1 MAGVG
6 AMHDIR
12 LDAQSRAASLLLSQ
26 FNKLA
31 LKPALKAACFTALP
45 STGLDANVQG
55 GRAMK
60 RAIIWSI
67 AGGILLAAAA
77 ALVIAAPERNGGPV
91 FIEGS
96 RPVTEEQVRLKLVSD
111 GWTNVQVVRRGR
123 LVIAMASKD
132 GETDAFAVDAF
143 TGRRLRLDNDDDD
156 DD

>member
-1 MAGVG
+1 
-6 AMHDIR
+6 MHDIR

-55 GRAMK
+55 GRVMK

-77 ALVIAAPERNGGPV
+77 FVIAAPERDRGAV

-96 RPVTEEQVRLKLVSD
+96 KPVTEGQVRQKLVSD
-111 GWTNVQVVRRGR
+111 GWTNVQAVRRGR
-123 LVIAMASKD
+123 LVMAMGSKD
-132 GETDAFAVDAF
+132 GRTDAFVVDAF
-143 TGRRLRLDNDDDD
+143 TGRLRGDGDDDD
-156 DD
+156 D

>member
-1 MAGVG
+1 MGGGV
-6 AMHDIR
+6 R
-12 LDAQSRAASLLLSQ
+12 FCRSFSKS
-26 FNKLA
+26 A
-31 LKPALKAACFTALP
+31 LKPALKAACFTAVP
-45 STGLDANVQG
+45 STGLDANAQG

-77 ALVIAAPERNGGPV
+77 AFVIAAPERDRGAV

-96 RPVTEEQVRLKLVSD
+96 RPVTEEQVRQKLGSD

-123 LVIAMASKD
+123 LVMAMGAKD
-132 GETDAFAVDAF
+132 GRTDAFLVDAF
-143 TGRRLRLDNDDDD
+143 TGRLRGDGDDDD

>member
-1 MAGVG
+1 
-6 AMHDIR
+6 
-12 LDAQSRAASLLLSQ
+12 
-26 FNKLA
+26 
-31 LKPALKAACFTALP
+31 
-45 STGLDANVQG
+45 
-55 GRAMK
+55 MK

-77 ALVIAAPERNGGPV
+77 ALVIAAPERDRGPV

-96 RPVTEEQVRLKLVSD
+96 RPVTEEQVRQKLASD

-123 LVIAMASKD
+123 LVMAMGSKD
-132 GETDAFAVDAF
+132 GRTDAFAVDAF